1 MSKILERAGLSDAE
15 TLRKRASQDI
25 EQGAVTAGYG
35 GDSERVVELL
45 NTALATEL
53 TCMLRYRRHYY
64 TATGLH
70 AESVADEFLAHSN
83 EEREHADRIAARIVQ
98 LRGEP
103 DFRPATLESRSH
115 AEYDDSSN
123 LRSMLRANLIAERI
137 AIESYGELIRFI
149 GNDDPTTRRLL
160 EDILAVEEEHAD
172 ELSGLLERSGK

>member
-1 MSKILERAGLSDAE
+1 MSKILERARLSDAE

-25 EQGAVTAGYG
+25 EQGAVTASYA
-35 GDSERVVELL
+35 GDSERMVELL

-53 TCMLRYRRHYY
+53 TCVLRYRRHHF

-70 AESVADEFLAHSN
+70 AESIAVEFLEHAN
-83 EEREHADRIAARIVQ
+83 EEQEHADRIAARIVQ
-98 LRGEP
+98 LGGQP
-103 DFRPATLESRSH
+103 DFRPSTLERRSH
-115 AEYDDSSN
+115 AEYDDATE

-149 GNDDPTTRRLL
+149 GDGDPTTRRMI

-172 ELSGLLERSGK
+172 ELAGLLERSDK